1 MSSGKFVS
9 EVNNTKVKP
18 KTSGA
23 IFVGLGILLSRVSG
37 LVRERVFAHYFGNSA
52 SGDAFKAAL
61 RIPNFLQNL
70 FGEGVLSASFIP
82 VYANL
87 LARKSG
93 EDADKVA
100 GAVASLLAV
109 VVSFF
114 VVIGVLF
121 TSTFIDLVAPGF
133 EGEKRQLTIQIVQI
147 LFPGVGLLVMSAWCL
162 GILNSH
168 RRFFLSYFAPVLWNL
183 SIIAALIYFGGSQS
197 QPQLA
202 ITAAWGLVA
211 GSALQ
216 FLIQL
221 PVVFRLIGRL
231 RMNLDL
237 SFSPVRQVLKSF
249 VPVVLSRGVVQISAY
264 IDSIYASWLPTGAV
278 ASIAYAQTIY
288 LLPVS
293 LFGMSVSAAEL
304 PEMASVDGTNA
315 EVGPV
320 IAERM
325 NRALLQV
332 AFFVI
337 PTLCV
342 FIFLGDLVVG
352 ALFQTGE
359 FSSQDTLIVW
369 AILAAS
375 SFALLPA
382 TQGRL
387 YSSAFYAL
395 RDASRPLKYAMIRV
409 ALICV
414 LGYFAALRLPEWLG
428 LGGMWGAVFLSLSS
442 ALVGWIE
449 FLLLKGAIARKIGAA
464 PGVGYRIYI
473 RLWTSAVVAV
483 GFGYFV
489 KPYVP
494 PMHVILRAAVVLGIV
509 GCLYVAFCYLL
520 GIGPARRLVGRVLR
534 R

>member
-1 MSSGKFVS
+1 MEQQNSV
-9 EVNNTKVKP
+9 ETKI

-23 IFVGLGILLSRVSG
+23 VFVALGIFLSRIAG
-37 LVRERVFAHYFGNSA
+37 LIRERVFAHYFGNSA

-82 VYANL
+82 VYAGL
-87 LARKSG
+87 LSRKSG

-100 GAVASLLAV
+100 GAVASLLALV
-109 VVSFF
+109 VAFF
-114 VVIGVLF
+114 VLIGVLF
-121 TSTFIDLVAPGF
+121 TAAFIDLVAPGF
-133 EGEKRQLTIQIVQI
+133 EGEKRELTVRLVQI

-168 RRFFLSYFAPVLWNL
+168 RRFFLSYFAPVLWNAA
-183 SIIAALIYFGGSQS
+183 IIAALVMYGDVQSQS
-197 QPQLA
+197 ELA
-202 ITAAWGLVA
+202 ITTAWGLVV
-211 GSALQ
+211 GSAIQ

-221 PVVFRLIGRL
+221 PVVFRLLGRVRL
-231 RMNLDL
+231 NLDWK
-237 SFSPVRQVLKSF
+237 FTPVRQVLRSF
-249 VPVVLSRGVVQISAY
+249 VPVLFSRGVVQISAY

-293 LFGMSVSAAEL
+293 LFGMSVSAAAL
-304 PEMASVDGTNA
+304 PELSSIEGSKS
-315 EVGPV
+315 EVGMV
-320 IAERM
+320 ITEKI

-337 PTLCV
+337 PTLCAFV
-342 FIFLGDLVVG
+342 FLGDLVVG

-359 FSSQDTLIVW
+359 FGSHATIVVW

-375 SFALLPA
+375 SISLLPA

-395 RDASRPLKYAMIRV
+395 RDADTPLKFAMLRV
-409 ALICV
+409 GLTCL
-414 LGYFAALRLPEWLG
+414 LGYFAALRLPGWLG
-428 LGGMWGAVFLSLSS
+428 VSEMWGAVFLSGSS
-442 ALVGWIE
+442 ALVGWLE
-449 FLLLKGAIARKIGAA
+449 FSLLKGALARSVGAT
-464 PGVGYRIYI
+464 PGVSFAIYL

-483 GFGYFV
+483 GVGYFL
-489 KPYVP
+489 KLALPEL
-494 PMHVILRAAVVLGIV
+494 HVILRASVVFATVGAIYLGLTYSLGIS
-509 GCLYVAFCYLL
+509 
-520 GIGPARRLVGRVLR
+520 PARRLLARLK
-534 R
+534 

>member
-1 MSSGKFVS
+1 MDKKDSFK
-9 EVNNTKVKP
+9 K
-18 KTSGA
+18 SGA
-23 IFVGLGILLSRVSG
+23 FFVALGIFLSRIAG

-82 VYANL
+82 VYSSL

-100 GAVASLLAV
+100 GAVASLLALV
-109 VVSFF
+109 VAFF
-114 VVIGVLF
+114 VLIGVLF
-121 TSTFIDLVAPGF
+121 SSTFIDLVAPGF
-133 EGEKRQLTIQIVQI
+133 EGEKRLLTIQLVQI

-183 SIIAALIYFGGSQS
+183 SIIAALITYGDVQSQS
-197 QPQLA
+197 ELA
-202 ITAAWGLVA
+202 MTTAWGLVI
-211 GSALQ
+211 GSGLQ

-221 PVVFRLIGRL
+221 PVVIRLLGRIRL
-231 RMNLDL
+231 NVDL
-237 SFSPVRQVLKSF
+237 KFTPVRQVLRNF
-249 VPVVLSRGVVQISAY
+249 VPVLFSRGVVQISAY

-304 PEMASVDGTNA
+304 PELSSIEGSKS
-315 EVGPV
+315 EVAAR
-320 IAERM
+320 ITERI

-332 AFFVI
+332 SFFVI

-342 FIFLGDLVVG
+342 FVFLGDLVVG
-352 ALFQTGE
+352 ALYQTGE
-359 FSSQDTLIVW
+359 FDYQATLVVW

-375 SFALLPA
+375 SVALLPA

-395 RDASRPLKYAMIRV
+395 RDADTPLKFAMLRV
-409 ALICV
+409 ALTCFF
-414 LGYFAALRLPEWLG
+414 GYFAALRLPGWLG
-428 LGGMWGAVFLSLSS
+428 VSEMWGAVFLSISS
-442 ALVGWIE
+442 AFAGWVE
-449 FLLLKGAIARKIGAA
+449 FSLLKTALSRSVGAS
-464 PGVGYRIYI
+464 PGVSFSIYL
-473 RLWTSAVVAV
+473 RLWTCAIVAV
-483 GFGYFV
+483 GAGYFL
-489 KPYVP
+489 KQALPQMNFQ
-494 PMHVILRAAVVLGIV
+494 MHVILRALIVLVPVGVIYLGLCLALGI
-509 GCLYVAFCYLL
+509 A
-520 GIGPARRLVGRVLR
+520 PARRLLGRLL
-534 R
+534 

>member
-1 MSSGKFVS
+1 MAS
-9 EVNNTKVKP
+9 ELNNSKR
-18 KTSGA
+18 TSGA
-23 IFVGLGILLSRVSG
+23 FFVALGILLSRFAG
-37 LVRERVFAHYFGNSA
+37 LIRERVFAHYFGNSA
-52 SGDAFKAAL
+52 AGDAFKAAL

-82 VYANL
+82 VYSSL
-87 LARKSG
+87 LARKAG

-100 GAVASLLAV
+100 GAVASLLAL

-114 VVIGVLF
+114 VLIGVF
-121 TSTFIDLVAPGF
+121 FASAFIDLVAPGF
-133 EGEKRQLTIQIVQI
+133 AGEKRLLTIQLVQI

-168 RRFFLSYFAPVLWNL
+168 RRFFLSYFAPVLWNI
-183 SIIAALIYFGGSQS
+183 SIIFALVMYGDVQS
-197 QPQLA
+197 QAELA
-202 ITAAWGLVA
+202 MTTAWGLVA

-221 PVVFRLIGRL
+221 PLVFRLLGKLRL
-231 RMNLDL
+231 NLD
-237 SFSPVRQVLKSF
+237 FKFTPVRQVLRSF
-249 VPVVLSRGVVQISAY
+249 VPVLFSRGVIQISAY

-278 ASIAYAQTIY
+278 AAIAYSQTIY

-304 PEMASVDGTNA
+304 PELSSIQGSKA
-315 EVGPV
+315 EVGNV
-320 IAERM
+320 ITERI

-332 AFFVI
+332 SFFVI

-359 FSSQDTLIVW
+359 FDYLATVTVW

-375 SFALLPA
+375 SIALLPA

-395 RDASRPLKYAMIRV
+395 RDADTPLKFAMLRV
-409 ALICV
+409 GLTCF
-414 LGYFAALRLPEWLG
+414 LGYFAALRLPSWLG
-428 LGGMWGAVFLSLSS
+428 VNEMWGAVFLSASS
-442 ALVGWIE
+442 AFAGWVE
-449 FLLLKGAIARKIGAA
+449 FVLLKTALARTVGSS
-464 PGVGYRIYI
+464 PGVSFSTYL
-473 RLWTSAVVAV
+473 RLWTSAMVAV
-483 GFGYFV
+483 CVGYFL
-489 KPYVP
+489 KPMLP
-494 PMHVILRAAVVLGIV
+494 DMHVILRAGIVLAVVGTIYLGLCFVFEI
-509 GCLYVAFCYLL
+509 A
-520 GIGPARRLVGRVLR
+520 PARRLLGRISHR
-534 R
+534 FR